1 VVLADGLE
9 EALIDG
15 KDRDAVIR
23 LAIHRA
29 NKDKLP
35 LIVASRPHDPL
46 REMEAAIID
55 LEPLS
60 EEAALDYIQPTD
72 RGMSERRL
80 DWVVETAD
88 VVETPLY
95 LQITRQLHQAAL
107 TEYVST
113 SRDGGQLDTRS
124 VDRAELRLRLL
135 DTWTG
140 ALVRGHLP
148 SELPLSRT
156 DRLATIEHV
165 SALACIGL
173 RDDQLVVPFDALDRA
188 EGPIMAA
195 LQQELDRLHSGLDIR
210 LAAARGAALGL
221 LETQGDGVRFPH
233 SIMQAYFGSRLMEAA
248 LHRPGKAGA
257 RAAAGPSHALEGRAP
272 RGSCPRRDWD
282 PD

>member
-1 VVLADGLE
+1 M
-9 EALIDG
+9 
-15 KDRDAVIR
+15 IR

-29 NKDKLP
+29 NNDKLP

-60 EEAALDYIQPTD
+60 EEAALEYIQPTD

-80 DWVVETAD
+80 DWIVETAD

-113 SRDGGQLDTRS
+113 SRDRGQLDTRS

-140 ALVRGHLP
+140 ALVSGHLP

-156 DRLATIEHV
+156 DRQATIEHV
-165 SALACIGL
+165 TALACVGL
-173 RDDQLVVPFDALDRA
+173 RDDQLVVPFD
-188 EGPIMAA
+188 E
-195 LQQELDRLHSGLDIR
+195 
-210 LAAARGAALGL
+210 
-221 LETQGDGVRFPH
+221 
-233 SIMQAYFGSRLMEAA
+233 
-248 LHRPGKAGA
+248 
-257 RAAAGPSHALEGRAP
+257 
-272 RGSCPRRDWD
+272 RDN
-282 PD
+282 